1 MELVW
6 HLWGEIQEARLE
18 ELREY
23 INNFPEGLIADSIRK
38 EILYLEDLKKRMDS

>member
-6 HLWGEIQEARLE
+6 HLWGEKQEARLE

-23 INNFPEGLIADSIRK
+23 IKNFPEGLIADCAKK
-38 EILYLEDLKKRMDS
+38 EIAHLEDLKKRMDS